1 MSRVAPPTVDG
12 VPATHAA
19 TLRLRGIAAC
29 VVGELRILIVA
40 GVPFGVLVAGVGSRV
55 AMFLLR
61 VTSPES
67 IVGVQSD
74 DDFEIGRFTISGTYN
89 LLVLG
94 AMVGFV
100 GAGAYRLVRTRLI
113 GPIWFRRAT
122 TGLAAGA
129 VVGSMLV
136 HADGIDFRLLKPTW
150 FAIALF
156 VALPALFGA
165 FIGPVVDRVADDNS
179 WTRTGR
185 RRWLLPT
192 IAVLAF
198 PPMILLLP
206 FSIAI
211 VMTFVALRRVDVV
224 ERVRAT
230 LPYGLVVR
238 AVWLSIAVL
247 GGFELVNDITEISR
261 VV

>member
-1 MSRVAPPTVDG
+1 MSRVAAPTADEL
-12 VPATHAA
+12 TDMRAA
-19 TLRLRGIAAC
+19 GPDWRDIRAS
-29 VVGELRILIVA
+29 VVEELRILIVG

-61 VTSPES
+61 ITSPES
-67 IVGVQSD
+67 IIGVQSD
-74 DDFEIGRFTISGTYN
+74 DDFEIGRFTVGGTYN
-89 LLVLG
+89 LLALG
-94 AMVGFV
+94 AAVGFV

-113 GPIWFRRAT
+113 GPTWFRRLT

-156 VALPALFGA
+156 VALPALFGIL
-165 FIGPVVDRVADDNS
+165 IGPVVDRVAHDDS
-179 WTRTGR
+179 WTRDGR
-185 RRWLLPT
+185 QRWMLPIVLL
-192 IAVLAF
+192 LAF

-206 FSIAI
+206 FATA
-211 VMTFVALRRVDVV
+211 VVTGFVALRRIDVV
-224 ERVRAT
+224 QRTRAT
-230 LPYGLVVR
+230 MPFGLVVR
-238 AVWLSIAVL
+238 ALWLGVAVQGAFDL
-247 GGFELVNDITEISR
+247 FNDITEISR